1 MREVELGDQ
10 VWAGDEWR
18 RVCVCV
24 LDGVTDLSQQR
35 YRPSSILGPDLTK
48 PISCVACLPL
58 RAFYSYFM
66 VVAVP

>member
-24 LDGVTDLSQQR
+24 CARRRHGPEPAEV
-35 YRPSSILGPDLTK
+35 PSILHPGSRPHKT
-48 PISCVACLPL
+48 
-58 RAFYSYFM
+58 YFM
-66 VVAVP
+66 RRMSSH